1 MVQATVHTSTAT
13 LQAHRAALSD
23 AIQDAL
29 VAALD
34 YPREKRFQRFLGLAP
49 EDFIHPPELGE
60 QYTVVEISMFIGRTE
75 EQKRALIR
83 EIQQRVEA
91 GAGIPAASVE
101 ITVFETPRSSWG
113 IRGMNDAEL

>member
-1 MVQATVHTSTAT
+1 MVQVTVHTSAAT

-29 VAALD
+29 VAALN
-34 YPREKRFQRFLGLAP
+34 YPPEKRFQRFLGLAP
-49 EDFIHPPELGE
+49 EDFIHPPELGD
-60 QYTVVEISMFIGRTE
+60 QYTVIDVSMFAGRSE

-83 EIQQRVEA
+83 EIPQRVEA
-91 GAGIPAASVE
+91 GTGIPAASVE

-113 IRGMNDAEL
+113 IRGMNGAEL

>member
-1 MVQATVHTSTAT
+1 MVQVTVHTSAAT

-34 YPREKRFQRFLGLAP
+34 HPPQKRFQRFVGLAP
-49 EDFIHPPELGE
+49 EDFIHPPELGD
-60 QYTVVEISMFIGRTE
+60 QYTIVEISMFAGRTG
-75 EQKRALIR
+75 EQKRTLIR
-83 EIQQRVEA
+83 ELQQRIEA
-91 GAGIPAASVE
+91 ATGIPARCVE

-113 IRGMNDAEL
+113 IRGMNGAEL